1 MFSVQNKSYID
12 KCIVSFSHNRYS
24 TRRAADKASLKKA
37 HREIA
42 AGKRGISHL
51 ILRADDDPV
60 DRLKFLFLIHGIPI
74 VCYTVANLMRSSLKE
89 IVVIGSPEVKRVLDA
104 FLNIVG
110 DNGKTVHFV
119 LEDPEYLSLMN
130 TMNLGRNKLS
140 LDANELVL
148 FQPGDLPFM
157 YDLEKVLRDK
167 SIQSHNLILW
177 LNAREKMFPRFEEDP
192 ESEFVTRNY
201 HYRTIDEKADE
212 VLEVKEPNIYPINLS
227 AMEPDIIELLHQTR
241 KDGQIFKAGVTKA
254 LRHPSRFL
262 RLLPVFT
269 HQLVHF
275 RSDLERFRTHDDY
288 QFGMHKKNFDYGVSV
303 LLNTAFTTKIH
314 SDPAFVADVDALE
327 DWEDYELLTDYARRQ
342 IGEDGLV
349 AIHPCGKELLEF
361 KEKAMPEL
369 KKNIPMYSDFCGYIN
384 HIYRT
389 LEMTHVPFDEEGNYV
404 NFHPDNEKTGNAFLW
419 YSQKTR
425 DLA

>member
-1 MFSVQNKSYID
+1 MLPVQNKRYID

-24 TRRAADKASLKKA
+24 TRRLADKASLKKA

-51 ILRADDDPV
+51 ILRAADDRI

-74 VCYTVANLMRSSLKE
+74 VCYTMANLLHSSLRE

-104 FLNIVG
+104 FLEIAG

-140 LDANELVL
+140 IDTTELVL

-157 YDLEKVLRDK
+157 YDLEKVLRDEA
-167 SIQSHNLILW
+167 IATHNLILW
-177 LNAREKMFPRFEEDP
+177 LNAREKMFPHFEEDP

-212 VLEVKEPNIYPINLS
+212 VLEVKEPNIYPINFS

-241 KDGQIFKAGVTKA
+241 KDGQIFKAAITKA

-269 HQLVHF
+269 HQLLHF
-275 RSDLERFRTHDDY
+275 RDDMERFRKHDDF

-303 LLNTAFTTKIH
+303 LLNTAFTTRIH
-314 SDPAFVADVDALE
+314 NDPAFVADVDALE
-327 DWEDYELLTDYARRQ
+327 DWEDYEALTDYAQRQ
-342 IGEDGLV
+342 SGADGLA
-349 AIHPCGKELLEF
+349 AIHPYGGELLEF
-361 KEKAMPEL
+361 KKKAMPDL
-369 KKNIPMYSDFCGYIN
+369 KKNIPMYADFCGYVN
-384 HIYRT
+384 DIYRT
-389 LEMTHVPFDEEGNYV
+389 LQMPHVPFDGSGNYV
-404 NFHPDNEKTGNAFLW
+404 NAGPHNKKTENAFRW
-419 YSQKTR
+419 YNRKIR
-425 DLA
+425 G